1 MKYLISFALVLT
13 VFIAKTQTTGQSSSD
28 ASIPVLI
35 QKWLAEKTNVKAAK
49 PKHKGF
55 FTTDSIKIVGYIKGY
70 DSNNSG
76 YASGI
81 IYHSNQLT
89 NEDFPTT
96 VRINKDGTF
105 ECSLLGVHPVAS
117 SIIINNERIHFY
129 AEPGTSLGI
138 IVDGK
143 NIEYLGVHRSVND
156 QLAAIQL
163 PNPDYDKLEDY
174 WRTQKPDDFKQA
186 QLRDWESA
194 SKKADSMM
202 RVKRTSERVRKMV
215 KNQVDL
221 MYAVY
226 LLDYQMSRKYYQK
239 QYPDNEVLKM
249 PMPENYTDFLNR
261 INLNDRTLLVSDPF
275 STFINRF
282 EFSPTFDRMILY
294 KNQKV
299 RNYRGLDS
307 AYLSKN
313 KSTNFVYDIAKV
325 RSLLSVFKFSQYKEQ
340 RLDGEI
346 DMISESVK
354 DPFLLQEMN
363 RMYAQYKIGKVAYD
377 LPNTAAA
384 GVFKKIISP
393 LKGKVLIVDFWAEWC
408 GPCRSGIES
417 SLELRKKYKDNP
429 DFDYVFVTDSEST
442 GEAFYADYTNKNLMT
457 NTYRITADEY
467 LALRELFKFNGIP
480 RYVLVNAEGKIQD
493 DNFASHNLKSE
504 FQKYFPEKFPM
515 SYWK

>member
-1 MKYLISFALVLT
+1 MRYLLSFALALT
-13 VFIAKTQTTGQSSSD
+13 VFIAKTQTKGQSSPY
-28 ASIPVLI
+28 ASIPVPI
-35 QKWLAEKTNVKAAK
+35 QKWLAEKTAVKTVK
-49 PKHKGF
+49 PKHKDF
-55 FTTDSIKIVGYIKGY
+55 FTSDSIKVVGYITGY
-70 DSNNSG
+70 DSKNAG

-105 ECSLLGVHPVAS
+105 ECSLMGVHPIAS
-117 SIIINNERIHFY
+117 SIILNNERIPFY
-129 AEPGTSLGI
+129 AEPGTTTGI

-143 NIEYLGVHRSVND
+143 NTQYLGTNRSVND

-163 PNPDYDKLEDY
+163 PNPDYGKLEDY
-174 WRTQKPDDFKQA
+174 RKTQKPEDFKQA
-186 QLRDWESA
+186 QLRNWEST

-202 RVKRTSERVRKMV
+202 RVRHTSERVRKMV

-226 LLDYQMSRKYYQK
+226 LLDYEMSRDYYQK
-239 QYPDNEVLKM
+239 QDPDNEVLKLT
-249 PMPENYTDFLNR
+249 MPENYCDFLNK
-261 INLNDRTLLVSDPF
+261 INLNDRALMVSDRF

-282 EFSPTFDRMILY
+282 EYSPAFDRMILY

-299 RNYRGLDS
+299 RNYRALDS
-307 AYLSKN
+307 VYLSKN
-313 KSTNFVYDIAKV
+313 KSTNLVYDIAKV
-325 RSLLSVFKFSQYKEQ
+325 RSLLSIFKFSQYKEQ
-340 RLDGEI
+340 QLAGEI
-346 DMISESVK
+346 EMLSKSIK
-354 DPFLLQEMN
+354 DPFLVGEMH
-363 RMYAQYKIGKVAYD
+363 RMYGQYKIGKVAYD

-408 GPCRSGIES
+408 GPCRAGIES
-417 SLELRKKYKDNP
+417 SLELRKQYKDNP

-442 GEAFYADYTNKNLMT
+442 GEAFYEDYIKKNLMT
-457 NTYRITADEY
+457 NTHRITADEY

-493 DNFASHNLKSE
+493 DNFASYNMKSE
-504 FQKYFPEKFPM
+504 LQKYFPDRFPI

>member
-1 MKYLISFALVLT
+1 MKYLLSIALALIVLFAK
-13 VFIAKTQTTGQSSSD
+13 AQTTGQSKLD
-28 ASIPVLI
+28 ASIPVPI
-35 QKWLAEKTNVKAAK
+35 QKWLNEKAALK
-49 PKHKGF
+49 GARPKHKGF
-55 FTTDSIKIVGYIKGY
+55 FTSDSIKIFGYIKGY
-70 DSNNSG
+70 DKNAG

-105 ECSLLGVHPVAS
+105 ECSLPGVHPIVS
-117 SIIINNERIHFY
+117 SIIINNDRIHFY
-129 AEPGTSLGI
+129 AEPGITTGVIL
-138 IVDGK
+138 DGK
-143 NIEYLGVHRSVND
+143 SAEYLGVLKSVND
-156 QLAAIQL
+156 QFAAIQL
-163 PNPDYDKLEDY
+163 PNPDYDKLENY
-174 WRTQKPDDFKQA
+174 QKTQKPEDFKQE
-186 QLRDWESA
+186 QLRNWETA
-194 SKKADSMM
+194 SRKADSAMKVM
-202 RVKRTSERVRKMV
+202 QTTERVRKMV

-226 LLDYQMSRKYYQK
+226 LLDYEVSRDYYQK
-239 QYPDNEVLKM
+239 QDPQNEVLKL
-249 PMPENYTDFLNR
+249 PMPENYCDFLTR
-261 INLNDRTLLVSDPF
+261 INLNDRTLLVSDRF

-282 EFSPTFDRMILY
+282 EYSPVFDRMILY
-294 KNQKV
+294 RNQKV
-299 RNYRGLDS
+299 RNYNALDS

-313 KSTNFVYDIAKV
+313 KTSNLVYDIAKV
-325 RSLLSVFKFSQYKEQ
+325 RSLLSIFKFSQYKEQ

-346 DMISESVK
+346 AMLSKSIK
-354 DPFLLQEMN
+354 DHFVLREMD
-363 RMYAQYKIGKVAYD
+363 RMYEKYKLGKVAYD

-408 GPCRSGIES
+408 SPCRAGIES

-442 GEAFYADYTNKNLMT
+442 GEAFYEDFTKKNLMT
-457 NTYRITADEY
+457 NTHRITADEY

-480 RYVLVNAEGKIQD
+480 RYVLVDAEGKIQD
-493 DNFASHNLKSE
+493 DNFASYNLKSE
-504 FQKYFPEKFPM
+504 FQKYFPEKFPS